1 MLSTSAKLII
11 IFMATAPDGS
21 PVNVMAQSFYSTSI
35 YVEWEQVHEIDR
47 NGVIVMYEVYYE
59 PLETFDGMIMKE
71 RVTTPDLF
79 YIITG
84 LEEYVDYNITV
95 RAYTSEGP
103 GPYSTAIIE
112 MTLEDGTLPLLC

>member
-1 MLSTSAKLII
+1 MTI
-11 IFMATAPDGS
+11 APDGS

-35 YVEWEQVHEIDR
+35 YVDWEQVPEIDR
-47 NGVIVMYEVYYE
+47 NGIIVMYEVCYE

-71 RVTTPDLF
+71 RVTTRDLF
-79 YIITG
+79 HNITG

-112 MTLEDGTLPLLC
+112 MTLEDSKLLLWC